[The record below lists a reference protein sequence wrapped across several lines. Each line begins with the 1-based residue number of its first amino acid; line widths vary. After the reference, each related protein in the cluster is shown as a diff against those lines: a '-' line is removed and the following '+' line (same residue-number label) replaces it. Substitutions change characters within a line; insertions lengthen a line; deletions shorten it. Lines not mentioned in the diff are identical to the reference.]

1 MNDRTFQWIKGAAVV
16 IAICFMT
23 SGLPIDAAAQET
35 QTLKIHK
42 IKPVPKLEKRRIGR
56 PPGIGASGRDAQT
69 DEKAIDKT
77 SSLDGIYPERNEV
90 IIDDGTL
97 PLSPDATYHIGDRA
111 YRTLPSAFQDGSRV
125 TFWTDEETGIV
136 KGLRLH
142 ENDE

>member
-1 MNDRTFQWIKGAAVV
+1 MNHRTFQWIKGAAVV

-23 SGLPIDAAAQET
+23 SGLPIDAAAQKT

-42 IKPVPKLEKRRIGR
+42 IKPVPKLEKRRIDR
-56 PPGIGASGRDAQT
+56 TAVTGASEREDQT
-69 DEKAIDKT
+69 DKVAVEDT

-111 YRTLPSAFQDGSRV
+111 YRGLPSAFQEGSRV
-125 TFWTDEETGIV
+125 TFWRDEETGMV

-142 ENDE
+142 EKP

>member
-1 MNDRTFQWIKGAAVV
+1 MNHRTFQWIDYAAVV

-35 QTLKIHK
+35 QTLQIHK
-42 IKPVPKLEKRRIGR
+42 IKPVPELDKRRVER
-56 PPGIGASGRDAQT
+56 TARIGASGRDDQT
-69 DEKAIDKT
+69 DEVADET

-90 IIDDGTL
+90 VIDDGTL

-111 YRTLPSAFQDGSRV
+111 YRGLPSAFREGSRV
-125 TFWTDEETGIV
+125 TFWRDEETGMV

-142 ENDE
+142 ENHK